1 MPRVPVLLLLLLLVL
16 ARAGATPSAM
26 LFAEAEDD
34 TASGAFFYRRPA
46 KETPGPYHFIRHSS
60 RAQRIHFVHRV
71 KNCGERTMEAV
82 RVSVGLPR
90 TDRRQQIHRLQYNL
104 RPTAVVRDDW
114 GQRTATFEL
123 RDIPPG
129 SEREL
134 RVTADVT
141 LSSLEWALAD
151 SDIGSVSDI
160 PSRVREKYLR
170 NGTAFQLEDPQ
181 IRAAASGLQ
190 TADGGF
196 LEQVRRIHDFVADAL
211 EYERDERWDAA
222 NVVLERGRGSCS
234 EYAFLMI
241 AMCRLNGIPARYAG
255 GTCLPAA
262 MEPQIYGL
270 DLLRQRSPLM
280 ANGSTAEQ
288 PVEQL
293 DRVFHRWV
301 EVYLPRAGWYPIDP
315 TRNDLAAAEGDSY
328 RYFGRLPWF
337 YLVMKQG
344 DGADTNELSL
354 GNDYRSRT
362 TWKGQQSFPKEAV
375 QIVRFSI
382 WEAPPDRDDL
392 VAYTGATT
400 NGD

>member
-1 MPRVPVLLLLLLLVL
+1 MLRVHVLPLLLVL
-16 ARAGATPSAM
+16 AGTGATPSAM
-26 LFAEAEDD
+26 LFAEPVDSSAN
-34 TASGAFFYRRPA
+34 GATGYRRSA
-46 KETPGPYHFIRHSS
+46 RETPGPYHFIRHSS

-90 TDRRQQIHRLQYNL
+90 TDRRQQIHRLKYNV
-104 RPTAVVRDDW
+104 RPTAIVRDDW

-123 RDIPPG
+123 KEIPPG
-129 SEREL
+129 SEREF

-141 LSSLEWALAD
+141 LSSLEWTLAD
-151 SDIGSVSDI
+151 RDIGSVSDI

-170 NGTAFQLEDPQ
+170 NGNAFQLDNPQ
-181 IRAAASGLQ
+181 IQAAASSLQ
-190 TADGGF
+190 IADGGF
-196 LEQVRRIHDFVADAL
+196 LEQVRRIHDFVADSL
-211 EYERDERWDAA
+211 EYERDERWDTAD
-222 NVVLERGRGSCS
+222 VVLERGRGSCS

-270 DLLRQRSPLM
+270 DLLRQRSPLQT
-280 ANGSTAEQ
+280 GDPTTKL

-344 DGADTNELSL
+344 DGDDMGELGL

-362 TWKGQQSFPKEAV
+362 TWNGQQNFPKEAV
-375 QIVRFSI
+375 RVVRFSI
-382 WEAPPDRDDL
+382 WEDPPDRDGP
-392 VAYTGATT
+392 VAYDGTT
-400 NGD
+400 TSGD